1 MAGRDPTR
9 VAGLSAW
16 SETLPPEKRGAI
28 MLGLL
33 ANAIVTLALQAAWL
47 LLLFRALMHAQRRG
61 DRTAAVVEV
70 AKSRPAIFLAV
81 VTVVHSAV
89 RRMAVRL
96 LEDHAT
102 RPTSP

>member
-33 ANAIVTLALQAAWL
+33 ANAIVTALQAAWL
-47 LLLFRALMHAQRRG
+47 LLLVRALLHAQRRG
-61 DRTAAVVEV
+61 DRTTAVVEV

-81 VTVVHSAV
+81 VTVVHSAI

-96 LEDHAT
+96 LEDRAT
-102 RPTSP
+102 PPTSP